1 MKDYFVSPLF
11 ERGLV
16 AKRYTPT
23 RIYISP
29 QPYYWEEIKKR
40 AQCANKIST
49 QFYARHIENLIRIQY
64 GIEVY
69 ARGSKCL
76 DTNAP
81 FCCYIEINT
90 KQLCVRNGRLAKKVY
105 CKRKH

>member
-29 QPYYWEEIKKR
+29 QPYYWDRIKQK
-40 AQCANKIST
+40 AEFANMLST
-49 QFYARHIENLIRIQY
+49 QFYLRYIEDLILTQYRIR
-64 GIEVY
+64 VCTH
-69 ARGSKCL
+69 GSKCL
-76 DTNAP
+76 DTDAP

-105 CKRKH
+105 CKRSH